1 MLNFWKLQ
9 KVRVPFMLEVNE
21 IFGPTI
27 QGEGKRVGTASVFI
41 RFGKC
46 NFKCEGFAVEYETP
60 SGIKK
65 CACDSYYAVDPA
77 FKDQWHT
84 FSNANDLIEE
94 VNKILPSYKCD
105 IVITGGEP
113 LLYWKNKE
121 FQKLLKYYVTND
133 YKVTIE
139 TNASLNI
146 DITEKYQEDI
156 LFSMSV
162 KLSNSLEPLKKRVN
176 IKTLTSII
184 NKCKDKYLK
193 FVVNK
198 DFLTQANNEIQDILK
213 QLPYVETYLMP
224 MGDNTQEMNKNS
236 EAVINLALENG
247 FKYCDRLHI
256 RVWDNKRGV

>member
-1 MLNFWKLQ
+1 
-9 KVRVPFMLEVNE
+9 MLEVNE

-27 QGEGKRVGTASVFI
+27 QGEGKRVGSVSIFI

-46 NFKCEGFAVEYETP
+46 NFRCEGFAVEYETP
-60 SGIKK
+60 SGAKK
-65 CACDSYYAVDPA
+65 CSCDSYYAVDPA

-84 FSNANDLIEE
+84 FFSAEELILK
-94 VNKILPSYKCD
+94 VNNFLPSYKCD

-121 FQKLLKYYVTND
+121 FQKLLKYYIEKE
-133 YKVTIE
+133 YIVTIE

-146 DITEKYQEDI
+146 EITEEYQKKI

-162 KLSNSLEPLKKRVN
+162 KLSNSLESLKKRVN
-176 IKTLTSII
+176 IKTLTEII
-184 NKCKDKYLK
+184 NNCKEKYLK
-193 FVVNK
+193 FVINK
-198 DFLTQANNEIQDILK
+198 NFIEKAKQEIDEILQQIPK
-213 QLPYVETYLMP
+213 VEVYLMP
-224 MGDNTQEMNKNS
+224 MGDTALQINENS
-236 EAVINLALENG
+236 EAVIKLALESG